1 MSIKKQ
7 WNKDYTK
14 VLRYS
19 QTIIHNG
26 LNKSKELAAKNK
38 LELNTKV
45 SLQLNEWDDQWKKV
59 KGKMQQEEKEKE
71 LKQLVNDEN
80 KDIEKQK
87 TRLNNIL
94 KDSLTKCINIE
105 DFLIKDKIFNEKQ
118 PIKPMKMEEKE
129 YPPKPSKDEKRFQ
142 PKLGI
147 LDYVISYFRR
157 VKTEH
162 CEQMY
167 IEELEKWKAA
177 TRKIDDENFKSNA
190 EYIKQFTKW
199 ENEMFKWNKRK
210 DEFYV
215 NINNHNKKIKL
226 IYDYYKKYILE
237 GVENYFSL
245 ILSKIEIPLNYKKE
259 YELKYD
265 KDSKILILNYTLPN
279 LKSIPNI
286 KEYKYIKTD
295 KKVKDISMSKKM
307 LEELYDDT
315 LYKISLSI
323 IHQIFNADKEGVLS
337 AISLNGI
344 VNVLNKAIGKRENRY
359 ILSVQVE
366 KEKFKDINLDLVD
379 PKICFK
385 NLGGIA
391 CAKLSSITPIKPIL
405 TICKEDERFIDR
417 KNILDYLENTV
428 NLAMIDWQDFEHLM
442 AEFFEKEFKEG
453 DTEVKV
459 TRSSKDGGVD
469 AVIFDSNPI
478 KGGKIVVQAKRYTN
492 LVPVS
497 AVRDLYGT
505 VVNEGANKGI
515 LVTTSSFGP
524 DAYKF
529 ALNKPLTLMSGGELL
544 YRLRELN
551 YNFRIDLHEAKRCRI

>member
-1 MSIKKQ
+1 
-7 WNKDYTK
+7 Y
-14 VLRYS
+14 
-19 QTIIHNG
+19 
-26 LNKSKELAAKNK
+26 
-38 LELNTKV
+38 
-45 SLQLNEWDDQWKKV
+45 
-59 KGKMQQEEKEKE
+59 
-71 LKQLVNDEN
+71 
-80 KDIEKQK
+80 
-87 TRLNNIL
+87 
-94 KDSLTKCINIE
+94 
-105 DFLIKDKIFNEKQ
+105 
-118 PIKPMKMEEKE
+118 
-129 YPPKPSKDEKRFQ
+129 
-142 PKLGI
+142 
-147 LDYVISYFRR
+147 
-157 VKTEH
+157 
-162 CEQMY
+162 
-167 IEELEKWKAA
+167 
-177 TRKIDDENFKSNA
+177 
-190 EYIKQFTKW
+190 
-199 ENEMFKWNKRK
+199 
-210 DEFYV
+210 
-215 NINNHNKKIKL
+215 KKIKL

-307 LEELYDDT
+307 LEELYEDT

-323 IHQIFNADKEGVLS
+323 IHQIFNADKEDVLS

-366 KEKFKDINLDLVD
+366 KEKFKDINLELVD

-417 KNILDYLENTV
+417 KNVLDYLENTV

-469 AVIFDSNPI
+469 AVIFDSNPRI
-478 KGGKIVVQAKRYTN
+478 HA
-492 LVPVS
+492 
-497 AVRDLYGT
+497 LY
-505 VVNEGANKGI
+505 
-515 LVTTSSFGP
+515 
-524 DAYKF
+524 
-529 ALNKPLTLMSGGELL
+529 EL
-544 YRLRELN
+544 
-551 YNFRIDLHEAKRCRI
+551 F